1 MYKLPRSLP
10 KAKAQAEAEATAEAE
25 AEAEVE
31 AAAVEVAARTKYACC
46 ASQSSKT
53 AWQCNG
59 PCGLWFHEPCMK
71 KCGDPSNYLG
81 VAKRRRRPW
90 RLRARS
96 AHAFPTGRLATHEH
110 S

>member
-10 KAKAQAEAEATAEAE
+10 KAKAKAEAEATAEAE

-81 VAKRRRRPW
+81 IKCCQKAKEALEAPREK
-90 RLRARS
+90 RACFS
-96 AHAFPTGRLATHEH
+96 DGAAGH